1 MHSDTP
7 HRPYPGTPPRR
18 LPALVAAAAIAA
30 LLLAGC
36 AVGPDFTPPAAPE
49 AQGYTAEPL
58 PQRTVSTPTPGG
70 EEQKIG
76 FTRDIPGEW
85 WELYRSRPLDELIRR
100 ALQNSPTLAAAQA
113 ALRESREYYAA
124 GRGAYFPW
132 VDAGASVLR
141 QKASGAASLQPG
153 ASTSPFTL
161 YSASVNVTYSLDLF
175 GGMRRE
181 LESLQALVDYQ
192 AFQLEG
198 ARLSLASNIVTTAV
212 SEASIRGQ
220 IAAIREI
227 VRIQEE
233 GLAVVERQFGL
244 GAVSRADVLAQR
256 AQLAQTKA
264 MLPDLEKA
272 LDLTRNRLAVLTGQ
286 LPGQADLPEFT
297 LDALALP
304 DELPVT
310 LPSELVRQRPDIRA
324 SEALLHSA
332 SAQVGVATAN
342 LYPDITISGSIGS
355 QAIRSGDL
363 FGAGSAF
370 WSLGAGLLQP
380 VFRGGQLTALR
391 RAAVAAYD
399 QSASLYRE
407 TVLRAFED
415 VSNVLRA
422 LDADARTLKAQA
434 EAQAAAA
441 ESLELARKQFAL
453 GSASYLT
460 LLNAQRQEQ
469 QARIALVEARAVRY
483 ADTAA
488 LFQAL
493 GGGWWNR
500 AEGRPGE

>member
-1 MHSDTP
+1 M
-7 HRPYPGTPPRR
+7 
-18 LPALVAAAAIAA
+18 
-30 LLLAGC
+30 
-36 AVGPDFTPPAAPE
+36 
-49 AQGYTAEPL
+49 
-58 PQRTVSTPTPGG
+58 
-70 EEQKIG
+70 
-76 FTRDIPGEW
+76 
-85 WELYRSRPLDELIRR
+85 
-100 ALQNSPTLAAAQA
+100 
-113 ALRESREYYAA
+113 
-124 GRGAYFPW
+124 
-132 VDAGASVLR
+132 
-141 QKASGAASLQPG
+141 
-153 ASTSPFTL
+153 
-161 YSASVNVTYSLDLF
+161 
-175 GGMRRE
+175 
-181 LESLQALVDYQ
+181 
-192 AFQLEG
+192 
-198 ARLSLASNIVTTAV
+198 
-212 SEASIRGQ
+212 
-220 IAAIREI
+220 
-227 VRIQEE
+227 
-233 GLAVVERQFGL
+233 
-244 GAVSRADVLAQR
+244 
-256 AQLAQTKA
+256 
-264 MLPDLEKA
+264 
-272 LDLTRNRLAVLTGQ
+272 
-286 LPGQADLPEFT
+286 
-297 LDALALP
+297 
-304 DELPVT
+304 
-310 LPSELVRQRPDIRA
+310 
-324 SEALLHSA
+324 
-332 SAQVGVATAN
+332 ATAN